1 MKLEERMLLVA
12 VLIGGDS
19 DGDDDDEGYVFNIHY
34 YALPLFGRGPNIRL
48 WQYCWPVYENVLE

>member
-1 MKLEERMLLVA
+1 MKLEERMLLVV

-34 YALPLFGRGPNIRL
+34 HALPLFGRGPNIRQL
-48 WQYCWPVYENVLE
+48 QYCCPE

>member
-1 MKLEERMLLVA
+1 MLLVA